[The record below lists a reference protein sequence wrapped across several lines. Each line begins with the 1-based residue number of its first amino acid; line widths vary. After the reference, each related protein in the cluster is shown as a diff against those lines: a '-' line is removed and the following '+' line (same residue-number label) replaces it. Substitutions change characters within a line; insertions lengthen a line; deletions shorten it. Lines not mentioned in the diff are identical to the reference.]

1 MEEVSQDEPVKMPRR
16 KSWIIRLAVWSFVA
30 FFLVA
35 ATGFVLLFEVPSR
48 LILGWAV
55 HAWVTVPP
63 LLPRWSELLPP
74 LAALGLGLWLA
85 DRFIRWVLAAKGSE
99 LSWQGR
105 HTVSAIFLLL
115 LGAAAAIAMSGIVHQ
130 AVWLGAEPWWGNGR
144 GYRLAEVVGNARQI
158 AVAIQEFERKNG
170 RYPDSLPEL
179 GLPPN
184 LLTVESR
191 ERGLVE
197 PFVYLKP
204 AKQLPAGEAVP
215 VIVSPVL
222 PDRKKVCVAFL
233 PSGDANL
240 MQADVLPKLLDDWK
254 RDLPA
259 RHD

>member
-16 KSWIIRLAVWSFVA
+16 RSWIIRLAVWSFVA

-48 LILGWAV
+48 LIFGWAV
-55 HAWVTVPP
+55 HAWVTALP
-63 LLPRWSELLPP
+63 LLPRWNELLLPV
-74 LAALGLGLWLA
+74 AALGLGLWLA
-85 DRFIRWVLAAKGSE
+85 DHFIRWALVAKGSE
-99 LSWQGR
+99 LRWQAR
-105 HTVSAIFLLL
+105 HTLSATFLLL

-130 AVWLGAEPWWGNGR
+130 AVWLGAEPWWGRGR
-144 GYRLAEVVGNARQI
+144 GYQLTEAVSNARQI

-170 RYPDSLPEL
+170 RYPESLSEL
-179 GLPPN
+179 CLPPN

-204 AKQLPAGEAVP
+204 AKQVPAGEVVP

-222 PDRKKVCVAFL
+222 PDREKVCVAFL

-240 MQADVLPKLLDDWK
+240 IQADLLPKLLDDWK
-254 RDLPA
+254 RELPA
-259 RHD
+259 GHD